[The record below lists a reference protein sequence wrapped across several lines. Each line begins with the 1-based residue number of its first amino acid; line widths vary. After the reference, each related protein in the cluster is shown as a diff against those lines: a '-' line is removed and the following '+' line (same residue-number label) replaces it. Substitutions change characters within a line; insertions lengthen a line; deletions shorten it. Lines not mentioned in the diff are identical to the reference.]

1 MLLDII
7 GQAHIFLSTILRQ
20 IVKTAFGEKKK
31 KFICMDLYLHNF
43 VARWGVQHACQSMG
57 SGRLSLMDALLI
69 WNASLEELL

>member
-31 KFICMDLYLHNF
+31 KIHLHGPVF
-43 VARWGVQHACQSMG
+43 TQFCG
-57 SGRLSLMDALLI
+57 
-69 WNASLEELL
+69 